1 MTIENHPVWPFE
13 PNWTSSV
20 GESLEW
26 LTDVLMSPTG
36 SEQRRS
42 MRYFPRKVL
51 DFTIAA
57 EGSERSLL
65 DNLMMSYAA
74 RDWYLPVW
82 YDVTVTTAQS
92 TTTSIPCVPGAGIE
106 PGTAIFIAGDTV
118 YDYQIAEV
126 SFVGASSINLTAPL
140 PRAIP
145 IGSRIFPMTV
155 GRLTE
160 MPQITAMTDAL
171 STAEPQFLVT
181 EKPNDPGVV
190 IRDAG
195 PLIMNGLIVNAYH
208 QETGRGGYFH
218 HNSGTSEGQFIF
230 IYSLFL
236 AYEQLIGGNAE
247 HQATALYY
255 KSLAQQMLDAMG
267 SGDSYLGPMLRQ
279 PIPSDV
285 DTITLLH
292 WLFAARGDIPGQEVV
307 LAYEVPRVGS
317 TLTIPANA
325 GGDSAFKVWQI
336 YPGSSALLYDSPFSP
351 AFDIASPTTE
361 TQVLIDEGDWSRVG
375 DALVITIPSGS
386 PVHATWKVV
395 FGYNTDTLIPQG
407 HAFEAYPNW
416 TAIEPGY
423 SVCAPDTFRWF
434 EQAMQKAIEHD
445 DRAGKAARWTAL
457 QLAMRRTAVRGQ
469 SITDLREVFQPMP
482 GFDALP
488 IKGAPDGMYCYSNDP
503 RAVGHPVGGNSAW
516 KGFTWWSRESNG
528 VIVGKIPGD
537 SRIENDPFIPAVN
550 ATGTWQHTSPHGAS
564 SSLPSTTLTIGTETY
579 SYANASQLTSVVN
592 AINSSDPLVTAALST
607 VRVAA
612 AGGGESTRYA
622 TQYTLT
628 LTARAGGA
636 VGNAINISATAG
648 TISGPT
654 LTGGV
659 NSSGGPQTVYNKWQV
674 QIGRGFS
681 DQWRQ
686 ATSYQVADEYLY
698 VRIGATK
705 KPTSGEHIR
714 VYLSATQAYDAGS
727 RWFADIGSLS
737 GFSASGGV
745 ADFFIPRSAFRLPTN
760 SEPGAATT
768 WGSTLPAGQE
778 IQNFGIE
785 SVMKGDYEIRL
796 AEMRLVASA
805 DAAGVAGSKMPYF
818 PGSMPFAINAD
829 TRRQMFVGW
838 NGSPFHGYQ
847 LADFWWW
854 LGDDVEAVHPTLTVG
869 DLPLADAAGALYYP
883 IGTTTGTGVVKPK
896 HAWLMEQQLF
906 FLRDAM
912 NKYTADGGPSGFFA
926 HTFVL
931 NTPARASLGNP
942 TPHTWV
948 YVNDD
953 PNTRWVGYQT
963 RIVESLAEL
972 VLLTTD
978 TPSFGVSRSLALT
991 LAEAWLTR
999 LNVIWPDLSGKV
1011 VGASVI
1017 FGMPTDFPD
1026 PRISMPQTLYEEP
1039 HAAAH
1044 VLRAC
1049 LTLKKAGTGDTSL
1062 HNALISRCWNYME
1075 MLWRTEGEMRFT
1087 WSPDPANK
1095 QWYGFWH
1102 GDIITALSLMME
1114 NPSLLPSDVPVA
1126 TVAQRLVETRE
1137 WIENWGVG
1145 RLQPNTEAG
1154 LVDEYSGFHVFTLE
1168 SDWSDRLDRGQQRL
1182 LDTIE
1187 SATGM
1192 PEQVDTAR
1200 RPFPTQRHQWVLDGA
1215 GDHARF
1221 YALAQVLRGR
1231 ATPVWVPTWMDDMR
1245 LAAATTVSGST
1256 ISVARCGFTLAGG
1269 PRPEREHI
1277 MIETVDGRHIYRRI
1291 TDSAMAGANET
1302 LLLNAP
1308 IGEVLSPSNV
1318 LRICFMSLM
1327 RLDHDSIEIDHKTD
1341 LEGVSEV
1348 QVTFRAAPNT
1358 RVAEAAF
1365 YD

>member
-1 MTIENHPVWPFE
+1 MSGATTIENHPVWPFE

-42 MRYFPRKVL
+42 MRYFPRRVL

-57 EGSERSLL
+57 EGPERSLL

-74 RDWYLPVW
+74 RDWYLPLW
-82 YDVTVTTAQS
+82 HDVTVTTAQS
-92 TTTSIPCVPGAGIE
+92 TTASIPCIPSAGIE
-106 PGTAIFIAGDTV
+106 PGTVIFIAGDTV

-126 SFVGASSINLTAPL
+126 SFVGASSINLVAPL
-140 PRAIP
+140 SRAIP

-160 MPQITAMTDAL
+160 MPQITAMTDSL
-171 STAEPQFLVT
+171 VTAEPQFLVT
-181 EKPNDPGVV
+181 EKPKDPGVD

-247 HQATALYY
+247 HQGTALYY

-267 SGDSYLGPMLRQ
+267 SGNSYLGPMLRQ

-307 LAYEVPRVGS
+307 LAYEVPRVGN
-317 TLTIPANA
+317 TLTVPASA
-325 GGDSAFKVWQI
+325 GGGSAFKVWQI
-336 YPGSSALLYDSPFSP
+336 YPGSSALLYDSPHSP
-351 AFDIASPTTE
+351 AFDMSAPTVE
-361 TQVLIDEGDWSRVG
+361 TQVLIDEGNWARIG
-375 DALVITIPSGS
+375 DTLVITIPSGS
-386 PVHATWKVV
+386 PAHATWKVV
-395 FGYNTDTLIPQG
+395 FGYNTSTLIPQG
-407 HAFEAYPNW
+407 NAFEAYPNW

-423 SVCAPDTFRWF
+423 SACAPDTFRWF

-469 SITDLREVFQPMP
+469 SITDLREVFRPMP
-482 GFDALP
+482 GFDAIP
-488 IKGAPDGMYCYSNDP
+488 VKGAPDGMYCYSD
-503 RAVGHPVGGNSAW
+503 HPDA
-516 KGFTWWSRESNG
+516 KGPNVIGANAGWLGFDWWSRNNAGALVGSVPTTPVREPVVLEPGVKASFTFGDMTPSYFYVNRTLLIDGRSYPIIPNHESNSWETIASRVTASDPDVTARQWKTTVG
-528 VIVGKIPGD
+528 TGDNRETLFHLTITAREDSAAMNGKVVNIVG
-537 SRIENDPFIPAVN
+537 
-550 ATGTWQHTSPHGAS
+550 
-564 SSLPSTTLTIGTETY
+564 
-579 SYANASQLTSVVN
+579 
-592 AINSSDPLVTAALST
+592 
-607 VRVAA
+607 VRSGVL
-612 AGGGESTRYA
+612 AGGEYPIYDTA
-622 TQYTLT
+622 TLQPY
-628 LTARAGGA
+628 
-636 VGNAINISATAG
+636 
-648 TISGPT
+648 
-654 LTGGV
+654 
-659 NSSGGPQTVYNKWQV
+659 QV
-674 QIGRGFS
+674 QIGRGFADS
-681 DQWRQ
+681 WRTAQTYQAADQ
-686 ATSYQVADEYLY
+686 YLY
-698 VRIGATK
+698 VKVGCSR
-705 KPTSGEHIR
+705 KPDPAKNERFLIYVSGSMAYREDIR
-714 VYLSATQAYDAGS
+714 WY
-727 RWFADIGSLS
+727 ADIGSLPA
-737 GFSASGGV
+737 FV
-745 ADFFIPRSAFRLPTN
+745 ATTGTIEFFIHRTSFRLRSWDAAGDTVW
-760 SEPGAATT
+760 GAP
-768 WGSTLPAGQE
+768 LPVGTE
-778 IQNFGIE
+778 ILNFGVSSE
-785 SVMKGDYEIRL
+785 YVGPAYSVRL
-796 AEMRLVASA
+796 SDMRLVSDNTAEA
-805 DAAGVAGSKMPYF
+805 VKGSKMPFF

-829 TRRQMFVGW
+829 LRRQMLVGW

-854 LGDDVEAVHPTLTVG
+854 LQGDAAAVHPTLTVA
-869 DLPLADAAGALYYP
+869 DLPIPNSSGGLTFPITPTVGGVAKPRHAL
-883 IGTTTGTGVVKPK
+883 
-896 HAWLMEQQLF
+896 LMEQQLF
-906 FLRDAM
+906 FLQQAQA
-912 NKYTADGGPSGFFA
+912 KYAADGGPNGFFA

-972 VLLTTD
+972 LLLAKDSPGFATC
-978 TPSFGVSRSLALT
+978 RSMALSM
-991 LAEAWLTR
+991 AEAWLTR
-999 LNVIWPDLSGKV
+999 LNVLWPNLNGKL
-1011 VGASVI
+1011 VGGVRI
-1017 FGMPTDFPD
+1017 YGMPTDYPD
-1026 PRISMPQTLYEEP
+1026 PRISAPLTLYEEP

-1044 VLRAC
+1044 ILRAC
-1049 LTLKKAGTGDTSL
+1049 LTLKKAGFGNTAL

-1087 WSPDPANK
+1087 WSPDPAKK

-1114 NPSLLPSDVPVA
+1114 NPSLLPGDVPVA
-1126 TVAQRLVETRE
+1126 IVTQRLVETRE

-1145 RLQPNTEAG
+1145 RLQPNAEAG
-1154 LVDEYSGFHVFTLE
+1154 LVEEYDGFHVLTLE

-1200 RPFPTQRHQWVLDGA
+1200 RPFPTQRHQWVLEGA
-1215 GDHARF
+1215 GDHAQF

-1245 LAAATTVSGST
+1245 LAAPTTISGST
-1256 ISVARCGFTLAGG
+1256 VTVARCGFTLAGG

-1291 TDSAMAGANET
+1291 TNSAVAGINET
-1302 LLLNAP
+1302 LLLSAP

-1341 LEGVSEV
+1341 IEGVSEV